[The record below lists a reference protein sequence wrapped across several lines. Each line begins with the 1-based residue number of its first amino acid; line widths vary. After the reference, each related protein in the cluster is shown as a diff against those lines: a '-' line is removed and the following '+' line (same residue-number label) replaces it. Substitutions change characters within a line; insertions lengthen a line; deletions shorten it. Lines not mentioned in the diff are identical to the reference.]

1 MVNSF
6 IEKIQH
12 VIYISSAGR
21 KTHLLDDSISEE
33 NHRFES
39 MGKHSE
45 TPKSKPLFPSKYQ
58 RKKKKKKKDQNQN
71 PCFGPRWGSLSPSYL
86 PKCAVLFSF
95 VLYSIYYTEVFIL
108 LLKLKPLFFFYFIFI
123 FYNLLASLLPTQT
136 YFILFFSFFFLRLIG
151 STVMGERRLEGV

>member
-58 RKKKKKKKDQNQN
+58 SKKKKKKKTKTKTLALDRV
-71 PCFGPRWGSLSPSYL
+71 G
-86 PKCAVLFSF
+86 VLFRPPIYPSAPF
-95 VLYSIYYTEVFIL
+95 CFPLYYIAYTTPRFLFYYSNS
-108 LLKLKPLFFFYFIFI
+108 
-123 FYNLLASLLPTQT
+123 NLSSS
-136 YFILFFSFFFLRLIG
+136 FILFLFFI
-151 STVMGERRLEGV
+151 TY